1 MNYDTMDR
9 VSNTYAVLR
18 DNGINIAPKAN
29 TPLDELVKLA
39 TPAIVVGNSAGHAPT
54 TTGHLYQFCTGV
66 HEVGKEPTQSQ
77 YDVALDSYINDISGY
92 VKKHLG
98 FFRNVVHPNILE
110 YMEKMNAGWSS
121 YIPKQ
126 PGSDFE
132 IIQLEG
138 PTALYEGTLSRIAK
152 DYEGNTQM
160 VPPRQSLMLGEKS
173 KEELLE
179 LCSTGNEEIDA
190 SLANWFSNNHYLE
203 MSYAIFFA
211 DLEKCNCDTSILNL
225 NGGNWRTETFQHAAL
240 LALNPFDR
248 LGIVLPAFIIASH
261 LYSSEID
268 ESADNMTV
276 STYREIA
283 SQIRDYT
290 GAICAM
296 TFDAIEN
303 TEKQGN
309 VVLDFNGANIV
320 RVYGRNYKQWLSE
333 GGSVEA
339 IYGLILSSM
348 KYYSKDMLDQHK
360 ERLEQM
366 WNNHLAIF
374 TTHEQQK
381 SYIVFKELLRSTFL
395 QMLDSLSEIEKG
407 VLERDPN
414 YIDRAVAILNE
425 ELEYVSTRDMM
436 DIYSV
441 CMTLMTKA
449 RYYYTDSYQFF
460 KTAHTATLT
469 NPNIKD
475 PREAT
480 LIATLDYVITY
491 VLDQSVIVK

>member
-39 TPAIVVGNSAGHAPT
+39 TPAIVVGNSAGHAPI
-54 TTGHLYQFCTGV
+54 TTGHLYQFCTGP

-77 YDVALDSYINDISGY
+77 YDMALDGYINDISGY

-225 NGGNWRTETFQHAAL
+225 SGGNWRTETFQHAAL

-248 LGIVLPAFIIASH
+248 LGVVLPAFIIASH
-261 LYSSEID
+261 LYSSEVD

-276 STYREIA
+276 NTYREIA

-309 VVLDFNGANIV
+309 IVLDFSGANIV

-480 LIATLDYVITY
+480 LIATLDYVVTY

>member
-1 MNYDTMDR
+1 MHYGTMDR
-9 VSNTYAVLR
+9 IGNTYAVLR
-18 DNGINIAPKAN
+18 DNGINITPKAN
-29 TPLDELVKLA
+29 TPLGELVKLA
-39 TPAIVVGNSAGHAPT
+39 TPAIVVGNSAGHSPT
-54 TTGHLYQFCTGV
+54 GSGHLY
-66 HEVGKEPTQSQ
+66 EVCNSDSTEQTQ
-77 YDVALDSYINDISGY
+77 YDIALDTYVRDISGY

-138 PTALYEGTLSRIAK
+138 PTALYEGNLPRITK

-160 VPPRQSLMLGEKS
+160 IPPKQSLMLGQKT

-190 SLANWFSNNHYLE
+190 SLVNWFSNNQYLE
-203 MSYAIFFA
+203 MSYALFFA
-211 DLEKCNCDTSILNL
+211 DLEKVSFNDYTMINL
-225 NGGNWRTETFQHAAL
+225 TGGNWRTDTFQHAAL

-261 LYSSEID
+261 LYSAEVD
-268 ESADNMTV
+268 DSAENMTV
-276 STYREIA
+276 SSYREIA

-296 TFDAIEN
+296 TFSAIET

-309 VVLDFNGANIV
+309 IVLDFKGSSVV
-320 RVYGRNYKQWLSE
+320 RVYGRNYKLWLSE

-339 IYGLILSSM
+339 MYGLILSPM

-395 QMLDSLSEIEKG
+395 QMLDELSEIEKG

-414 YIDRAVAILNE
+414 YISRAVAILND

-441 CMTLMTKA
+441 CMTIMTKA

-480 LIATLDYVITY
+480 LIATLDYVVTY
-491 VLDQSVIVK
+491 VLDQATIVK